1 MDKRLHTNYEAQE
14 EIFAVIEQNPGKP
27 EVCWPLIVE
36 FVADWLMDEPHEPH
50 TVSPRQL
57 AQDWREEMS

>member
-1 MDKRLHTNYEAQE
+1 MTNAERQE

-27 EVCWPLIVE
+27 EVYWPLIVE
-36 FVADWLMDEPHEPH
+36 FVADWLEAEPYEPH
-50 TVSPRQL
+50 TLSPTQL